1 MPVQTE
7 TDVEMS
13 TLLQVNELDVYYGPI
28 QVLHKISLEIKAGEI
43 VAVIGA
49 NGVGKTTLLRALSGV
64 VPPREGEIRFN
75 GHSIAGL
82 RPEQIVRLGI
92 SHVPERRELF
102 ASMTVLE
109 NLQLGAYH
117 RRGREAKA
125 EIQRDLEKIWDMF
138 PILRARQKQVAGT
151 LSGGEQQMLAIAR
164 GLMAQPKMLLLDE
177 PSLGLA
183 PLLVQEVLRIVGQL
197 RDMGRTVLLVEQNAN
212 GALQIAD
219 RAYLI
224 EVGRIVLH
232 GTVQQLLQDE
242 RVRRAYMGKRIAPVR
257 RPHKVKP
264 RPDQKPIQEGWTRR
278 PRREIRKEKRPMNTK
293 TLATAVH
300 SYTLPDEYFEERL
313 SYTADELEAIQD
325 QALPQAFAYAFENS
339 ALYHAKFSAA
349 GLTPD
354 SVRGLQDLTRLPFT
368 TVEEIR
374 PDPAQGRTTSQI
386 AAVDQLRASVIH
398 TSSGTTGSPKVF
410 PYTGRDVAQWAANV
424 ATVLWINGMRKSD
437 TMLSVIPFGQFTGGG
452 GCYLGG
458 IALGLTYLPISVG
471 PGLSDKVIAFLTGR
485 INVNGR
491 EVLVDPLLRCNAI
504 FSLSSFLPRLIEMLD
519 EYDVRP
525 EDLSLTKIVCGAEP
539 SSDAVRM
546 RIAEQIGVWPRD
558 HYGLGEFYGP
568 GQAGECESGGG
579 LHVLSDTYIAEV
591 IDPETGEPT
600 PEGEM
605 GELVMTSLHKEAF
618 PLFRYRTGD
627 RVMALPQ
634 NCPCGIKHTWI
645 GRVPGRIRTDDL
657 MLPGGVV
664 VNRTYL
670 EEILLQVDGAGTQ
683 YAVTVA
689 EHPTRKGLQR
699 LYIAIEGDPESGLA
713 EIIAHR
719 VRVEYNQGSVV
730 TVLPKGA
737 IPRRSGKAKR
747 IFTPE
752 EYRALVK
759 QASKT

>member
-1 MPVQTE
+1 
-7 TDVEMS
+7 MS

-28 QVLHKISLEIKAGEI
+28 QVLHKVSLEIKAGEI

-117 RRGREAKA
+117 RRGRETKA

-164 GLMAQPKMLLLDE
+164 GLMAQPKLLLLDE

-197 RDMGRTVLLVEQNAN
+197 REMGRTVLLVEQNAN

-232 GTVQQLLQDE
+232 GTAQQLLQDE

-257 RPHKVKP
+257 RPHMVKS

-278 PRREIRKEKRPMNTK
+278 PRREIRKEKRSMNTK

-325 QALPQAFAYAFENS
+325 QALPKAFAYAFENS
-339 ALYHAKFSAA
+339 AFYHAKFSAA

-374 PDPAQGRTTSQI
+374 PDPARGRTASQI

-437 TMLSVIPFGQFTGGG
+437 TMLSMIPFGQFTGGG

-539 SSDAVRM
+539 SSDAIRM
-546 RIAEQIGVWPRD
+546 RVAELCGVWPRD

-670 EEILLQVDGAGTQ
+670 EEILLRVDGAGTQ

-699 LYIAIEGDPESGLA
+699 LYVAIEGDPESDLA
-713 EIIAHR
+713 EVIAHR

>member
-1 MPVQTE
+1 
-7 TDVEMS
+7 
-13 TLLQVNELDVYYGPI
+13 
-28 QVLHKISLEIKAGEI
+28 
-43 VAVIGA
+43 
-49 NGVGKTTLLRALSGV
+49 
-64 VPPREGEIRFN
+64 
-75 GHSIAGL
+75 
-82 RPEQIVRLGI
+82 
-92 SHVPERRELF
+92 
-102 ASMTVLE
+102 
-109 NLQLGAYH
+109 
-117 RRGREAKA
+117 
-125 EIQRDLEKIWDMF
+125 
-138 PILRARQKQVAGT
+138 
-151 LSGGEQQMLAIAR
+151 
-164 GLMAQPKMLLLDE
+164 
-177 PSLGLA
+177 
-183 PLLVQEVLRIVGQL
+183 
-197 RDMGRTVLLVEQNAN
+197 
-212 GALQIAD
+212 
-219 RAYLI
+219 
-224 EVGRIVLH
+224 
-232 GTVQQLLQDE
+232 
-242 RVRRAYMGKRIAPVR
+242 
-257 RPHKVKP
+257 
-264 RPDQKPIQEGWTRR
+264 
-278 PRREIRKEKRPMNTK
+278 MNTK

>member
-1 MPVQTE
+1 MQTE
-7 TDVEMS
+7 AGIEVS
-13 TLLQVNELDVYYGPI
+13 PLLQVNDLDVYYGPI
-28 QVLHKISLEIKAGEI
+28 QALHGVSLEVGAGEI

-64 VPPREGEIRFN
+64 LPSDGGEIHFE
-75 GHSIAGL
+75 GQSIAGL

-92 SHVPERRELF
+92 SQVPERRELF

-109 NLQLGAYH
+109 NLELGAYH
-117 RRGREAKA
+117 RHGRDAKA
-125 EIQRDLEKIWDMF
+125 NLQRDLEKVWEVF

-164 GLMAQPKMLLLDE
+164 GLMAQPKLLLLDE

-197 RDMGRTVLLVEQNAN
+197 REMGRTVLLVEQNAH
-212 GALQIAD
+212 GALQVAD
-219 RAYLI
+219 RAYLM
-224 EVGRIVLH
+224 EVGRIVMK
-232 GTVQQLLQDE
+232 GTTAELMEEE
-242 RVRRAYMGKRIAPVR
+242 RIQRAYMGRRIAPLR
-257 RPHKVKP
+257 RPHKVKS
-264 RPDQKPIQEGWTRR
+264 RPDQKPIRKRR
-278 PRREIRKEKRPMNTK
+278 SSRLKREIRKEKHPMNTK

-325 QALPQAFAYAFENS
+325 EALPKAFAHAFENS
-339 ALYHAKFSAA
+339 HFYHEKLSAV

-354 SVRGLQDLTRLPFT
+354 SVRGLQDLSRLPFT
-368 TVEEIR
+368 TVEDIR
-374 PDPAQGRTTSQI
+374 PDPAQGCTASQI
-386 AAVDQLRASVIH
+386 ATVDQRQASLIH
-398 TSSGTTGSPKVF
+398 TSSGTTGSPKIF

-424 ATVLWINGMRKSD
+424 ATVMWINGLRKTD
-437 TMLSVIPFGQFTGGG
+437 TMLEIIPFGQFTGGG
-452 GCYLGG
+452 GVYLGG
-458 IALGLTYLPISVG
+458 ITLGLTLIPLSIG
-471 PGLSDKVIAFLTGR
+471 PGLTEKVIAHLTGR
-485 INVNGR
+485 IRVGEH
-491 EVLVDPLLRCNAI
+491 EVPIDPFLRANSML
-504 FSLSSFLPRLIEMLD
+504 SLSSFVPRLLEMLD
-519 EYDVRP
+519 EYDVKT
-525 EDLSLTKIVCGAEP
+525 EELSLTKIVCGAEP

-546 RIAEQIGVWPRD
+546 RIAERCGIWLRD

-568 GQAGECESGGG
+568 GQGGECDSGGG

-634 NCPCGIKHTWI
+634 NCPCGMAHKWVS
-645 GRVPGRIRTDDL
+645 RVPGRISTDDI

-689 EHPTRKGLQR
+689 DHPTRKGLKR
-699 LYIAIEGDPESGLA
+699 FYIAIEGDPESDLA
-713 EIIAHR
+713 ETIVSR
-719 VRVEYNQGSVV
+719 MRVEYNNSPMVH
-730 TVLPKGA
+730 VLPKGT
-737 IPRRSGKAKR
+737 IPRQSGKAKR

-752 EYRALVK
+752 EYRALVE
-759 QASKT
+759 

>member
-164 GLMAQPKMLLLDE
+164 GLMAQPKLLLLDE

-232 GTVQQLLQDE
+232 GTAQQLLQDE